1 LLYHLHEAAPWLEFL
16 RHAEIRALL
25 AAITAF
31 LVAVVFG
38 RWFIR
43 YLRRRQILERTEK
56 GDSNELRVLHEHKG
70 KTPTMGGVI
79 LLFAV
84 LVSTLLWTEP
94 GNRLVLLVLGLT
106 IAFGFLGFVDDL
118 IKLSSSRK
126 GMSARTKFIWQV
138 AIAGVVG
145 VALYFDPLS
154 VEYSPI
160 GASAASA
167 GNHGTMLFLPVFENA
182 YVPLGVFYVGLVV
195 LVTTGASNAV
205 NLTDGL
211 DGLAI
216 GCSILVGVTF
226 VAVGLLAGHA
236 HSSSLLG
243 IPHVVGSLEVAV
255 FTAALVGA
263 GLGFLWF
270 NCHPAQIF
278 MGDTGALAIGGSLGL
293 TAILCKQEILLFFAG
308 GVLVAEAMSVILQ
321 VTSYKLTG
329 KRIFRCAPL
338 HHHFEFGGWAE
349 TKVTVRFWIVAAV
362 LSLGSLLVLRF

>member
-1 LLYHLHEAAPWLEFL
+1 LLYHLHEAFPWLAFL
-16 RHAEIRALL
+16 RHAEFRALL

-31 LVAVVFG
+31 LIAVGFG

-43 YLRRRQILERTEK
+43 FLKRREVLERTEK
-56 GDSNELRVLHEHKG
+56 GDSAELRVLHGHKS

-84 LVSTLLWTEP
+84 LVSTLMWTEP
-94 GNRLVLLVLGLT
+94 GNRLVLLVLGLML
-106 IAFGFLGFVDDL
+106 AFGCVGFVDDM
-118 IKLSSSRK
+118 IKLRSSRK
-126 GMSARTKFIWQV
+126 GLTAKTKFLWQV
-138 AIAGVVG
+138 ILAGIVG
-145 VALYFDPLS
+145 MMLYFDPLNVQYPFGS
-154 VEYSPI
+154 ESAV
-160 GASAASA
+160 ASE
-167 GNHGTMLFLPVFENA
+167 NPGTTLFFPFFENV
-182 YVPLGVFYVGLVV
+182 YVPLGVLYVVLVV

-226 VAVGLLAGHA
+226 VTVALLAGHA
-236 HSSSLLG
+236 QSSLLLG

-278 MGDTGALAIGGSLGL
+278 MGDTGALALGGSLGL
-293 TAILCKQEILLFFAG
+293 IAVLCKQEILLVFAG

-321 VTSYKLTG
+321 VTSFKLTG

-338 HHHFEFGGWAE
+338 HHHFEFKGWAE
-349 TKVTVRFWIVAAV
+349 TKVTVRFWIAAAV
-362 LSLGSLLVLRF
+362 LSFGSLLALRL